1 MRMTTALTSEKKQN
15 IKGKVEE
22 LTKNSTIREASSL
35 GRSIVASLKQCQ
47 IEGWIIDTSSLIIC
61 LL

>member
-1 MRMTTALTSEKKQN
+1 MRMTIALTFEKKQN
-15 IKGKVEE
+15 INGKVEE

-47 IEGWIIDTSSLIIC
+47 IEG
-61 LL
+61 